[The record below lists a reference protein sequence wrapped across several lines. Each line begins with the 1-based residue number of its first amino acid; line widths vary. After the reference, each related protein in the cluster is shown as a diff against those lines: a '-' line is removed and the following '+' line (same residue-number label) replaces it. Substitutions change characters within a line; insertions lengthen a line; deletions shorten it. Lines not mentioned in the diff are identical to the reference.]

1 MSGRLSGFQKGEQ
14 QFMEEIIN
22 NSSLF
27 RCLWLLLIEN
37 KSRLLTVLGGSH

>member
-1 MSGRLSGFQKGEQ
+1 MSGRLSGFQKGGQ

-27 RCLWLLLIEN
+27 PLSL
-37 KSRLLTVLGGSH
+37 VVVD